1 MRLLEIQTW
10 RMIVN
15 KPELKSEYK
24 APKLEVFGS
33 VRNLTGGSTGRN
45 NDGGG
50 TRRV

>member
-1 MRLLEIQTW
+1 
-10 RMIVN
+10 MI
-15 KPELKSEYK
+15 KSEAKAEYK
-24 APKLEVFGS
+24 APKLEAFGS